1 MEMVMDNL
9 TRYAASVA
17 TKERSRKQILRK
29 KKLGARAA
37 LVRSLRCVICHAP
50 TKIDIEKTGIYK
62 ENVLLNQTY
71 LFVLRFFYFI
81 MLLNHVRFV
90 LQKQNT

>member
-1 MEMVMDNL
+1 MK
-9 TRYAASVA
+9 VA
-17 TKERSRKQILRK
+17 TFF
-29 KKLGARAA
+29 
-37 LVRSLRCVICHAP
+37 
-50 TKIDIEKTGIYK
+50 KIKTFVMYK

>member
-1 MEMVMDNL
+1 MDGCMK
-9 TRYAASVA
+9 VA
-17 TKERSRKQILRK
+17 TFFTI
-29 KKLGARAA
+29 
-37 LVRSLRCVICHAP
+37 
-50 TKIDIEKTGIYK
+50 KTFVMYK

-90 LQKQNT
+90 LQKQNTWINA